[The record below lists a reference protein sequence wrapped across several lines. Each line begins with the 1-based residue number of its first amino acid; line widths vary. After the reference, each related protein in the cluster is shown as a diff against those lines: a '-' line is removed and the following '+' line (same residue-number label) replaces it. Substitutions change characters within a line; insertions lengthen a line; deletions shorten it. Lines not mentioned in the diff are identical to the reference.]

1 MKYIE
6 ILLKIAFVGQI
17 VTFFQ
22 PLFYENTA
30 FLFFIET
37 AFMLGIVL
45 LLNKKQSYGYVL
57 SHREVIM
64 RRIEGVLLIL
74 FAMLMIFTLNQ
85 LTNNIIGN

>member
-1 MKYIE
+1 MKYVE
-6 ILLKIAFVGQI
+6 SFLKIAFVAQTL
-17 VTFFQ
+17 TFFK

-64 RRIEGVLLIL
+64 RRIEGVLLIV
-74 FAMLMIFTLNQ
+74 FSVLMVITLNQ
-85 LTNNIIGN
+85 LTGNFLSK